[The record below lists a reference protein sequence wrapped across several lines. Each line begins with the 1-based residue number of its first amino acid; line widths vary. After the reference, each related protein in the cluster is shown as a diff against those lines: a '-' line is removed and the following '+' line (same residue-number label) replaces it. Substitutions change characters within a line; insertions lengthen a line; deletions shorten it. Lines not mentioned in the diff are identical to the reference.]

1 MTLKFWLY
9 FSPFWVPIALMLT
22 RRVPI
27 SMAAL
32 VAAIVS
38 AALYWFS
45 GRATDAATF
54 SSAGIELLKG
64 IWLAT
69 PIVSVIL
76 AGLLFHSL
84 LTTCWSPQV
93 HGQQAAAPAADL
105 RLTLFGTCFL
115 IGPFTETATG
125 FGVGL
130 VVSLGILLRAGLPKH
145 DAIVF
150 SLFSQILVA
159 WGAFA
164 VGTMLGF
171 SLAGISDP
179 RELGWRSAVLV
190 TPVLIAWLGA
200 YWSMCRGL
208 GLSNRPRDLI
218 REALWIAAI
227 LVGLVTLSRYA
238 DPDMVGLIVL
248 GGAAALY
255 GFVNGGQSLRAKLTE
270 AAPYVVL
277 CACLVACRFL
287 PVLHESLLR
296 VQIKPFADGMAW
308 PVLLSP
314 VFWLMLVGLGFALA
328 KAPVRDVGRV
338 LAMTWQRGK
347 ITVGVTLL
355 FVICAR
361 FMMAGGIPG
370 ILAHELQA
378 TIGTAAA
385 VILSPVLAAIAGF
398 LTASNAAS
406 NSLLMPNV
414 VGLAHAG
421 NWSVE
426 WIAAIQNVTGSA
438 LSMLSPVR
446 IMMGCAIAALG
457 AGATGAIYRRAW
469 PLGFIPVVLMVGA
482 ACIVVA
488 VTH

>member
-32 VAAIVS
+32 AAAMVS
-38 AALYWFS
+38 AALYGFS
-45 GRATDAATF
+45 GEATVAPTL
-54 SSAGIELLKG
+54 SSAGVELLKG
-64 IWLAT
+64 AWLAM

-84 LTTCWSPQV
+84 ITTCWSPRV
-93 HGQQAAAPAADL
+93 HGKQAAAPAADL
-105 RLTLFGTCFL
+105 RSTLFGTCFL

-145 DAIVF
+145 EAIVF

-190 TPVLIAWLGA
+190 TPILIAWLGV
-200 YWSMCRGL
+200 YWSMCRNL
-208 GLSNRPRDLI
+208 GLSNRPRDLL

-227 LVGLVTLSRYA
+227 LAGLVTLSRYA
-238 DPDMVGLIVL
+238 DPDMVGLMVL
-248 GGAAALY
+248 GSAAALY
-255 GFVNGGQSLRAKLTE
+255 GFFNGGQSLRTKLTE
-270 AAPYVVL
+270 AAPYVAL
-277 CACLVACRFL
+277 CVCLVACRFW
-287 PVLHESLLR
+287 PVLHNSLLS
-296 VQIKPFADGMAW
+296 VQIKPFADEMAW

-314 VFWLMLVGLGFALA
+314 VFWLTLIGLGFALL

-338 LAMTWQRGK
+338 LRTTWQRGK

-378 TIGTAAA
+378 TIGTSAA
-385 VILSPVLAAIAGF
+385 VVLSPVLAAIAGF

-446 IMMGCAIAALG
+446 IVMGCAIAALG
-457 AGATGAIYRRAW
+457 AGAMGGIYRRAW
-469 PLGFIPVVLMVGA
+469 PLGLIPVTLMVA
-482 ACIVVA
+482 AAGVVVT

>member
-1 MTLKFWLY
+1 
-9 FSPFWVPIALMLT
+9 MLT

-27 SMAAL
+27 SVAAAA
-32 VAAIVS
+32 AAIVS
-38 AALYWFS
+38 ASLYWFS
-45 GRATDAATF
+45 GQATNSATL
-54 SSAGIELLKG
+54 SSAGVELLKG
-64 IWLAT
+64 AWLAT

-84 LTTCWSPQV
+84 LATCWSPRADDR
-93 HGQQAAAPAADL
+93 QATAPSTDL
-105 RLTLFGTCFL
+105 RSTLFGACFL

-145 DAIVF
+145 EAIVF

-190 TPVLIAWLGA
+190 TPILIAWLIV
-200 YWSMCRGL
+200 YWSMCRRVGL
-208 GLSNRPRDLI
+208 PTQPRDLI
-218 REALWIAAI
+218 RESIWIAVMLA
-227 LVGLVTLSRYA
+227 GLVISSRYV

-248 GGAAALY
+248 GGAAAVY
-255 GFVNGGQSLRAKLTE
+255 GLFNGGQTLRTKLTE
-270 AAPYVVL
+270 AIPYVVL
-277 CACLVACRFL
+277 CACLVVGRFW
-287 PVLHESLLR
+287 PALHELLLS
-296 VQIKPFADGMAW
+296 VQLKPFPGEMAW

-314 VFWLMLVGLGFALA
+314 VFWLVLVGLSFALM
-328 KAPVRDVGRV
+328 KATAREVGGV
-338 LAMTWQRGK
+338 LATTWQRGK

-361 FMMAGGIPG
+361 FMMAGNIPR

-385 VILSPVLAAIAGF
+385 VVLSPVLAAIAGF

-446 IMMGCAIAALG
+446 VIMGCALAALG
-457 AGATGAIYRRAW
+457 AGAMGDIYRRAW
-469 PLGFIPVVLMVGA
+469 PLGVIPVVLMIVA
-482 ACIVVA
+482 AFVVVSA
-488 VTH
+488 MS